1 MTALCCFS
9 PETRRSRFLLLWL
22 HSQYETGCLSGLHF
36 HYEPKMGIVR
46 AWGSTRGVPEPARWR
61 PFRGDPV
68 LFCLGGL
75 TSESQASHLLALP
88 ATLIR
93 ICCESDLE
101 LPGMGPPN
109 PGSDGL
115 ALSAASPASQN
126 HCSASLL
133 GWRRVPWFK
142 ITGSLHTRS
151 VSQDALS
158 QEVHPISWI
167 RKHKPIP
174 VSASSVLLSSKVACS
189 LLSV

>member
-36 HYEPKMGIVR
+36 HYKPKMGIVR

-61 PFRGDPV
+61 PFHGDPV

-115 ALSAASPASQN
+115 ALSAASPASQPEPLFCFPPRVEACPVVQD
-126 HCSASLL
+126 HRQSAHQKCVTRCFVPGSSPHLL
-133 GWRRVPWFK
+133 
-142 ITGSLHTRS
+142 
-151 VSQDALS
+151 D
-158 QEVHPISWI
+158 
-167 RKHKPIP
+167 
-174 VSASSVLLSSKVACS
+174 
-189 LLSV
+189 